1 MRIVVDLQSC
11 QSGSRFGGI
20 GRYSMS
26 LLKAMIT
33 HHPQHEYLVV
43 LNELFPEP
51 SNEVR
56 AELRNY
62 LPPDHILSFPSPA
75 GSASSRNRPEL
86 TKSAEII
93 RESFIANLSPDIV
106 HVSSVVEGVHDD
118 IVTSIGQ
125 IESGPPTA
133 ATFYDLIPMVQR
145 ELYLL
150 DPMTRS
156 HYFRKVRHLARA
168 DGLLAIS
175 QFVADE
181 GKRLLPDFKGKF
193 ANILGGVDPHFR
205 KANTPQK
212 LLPLRRKYGL
222 TKKFILYTAS
232 FDQRKN
238 QRGLIEAFALIPAD
252 RRQNHQLAFAG
263 GGSNEIYANYT
274 AIATGLGL
282 SEDDVVFLGRVTDDE
297 LVTLYNG
304 CDLFAF
310 PSKLEGLGL
319 PVLEA
324 MACGAPVVGSGTSS
338 LIEVLGSEALMFDP
352 DDVLGMS
359 RKIESGLFDREFRR
373 AAIAHGE
380 EHAKRF
386 TWENSAAIAMDALVD
401 INRNFT
407 RRVSINTTSD
417 ALLNGARGE
426 ELVEGDLME
435 TSIAAIKSDLSHERP
450 WDTEAYRVGWITSWA
465 TRCGIAAYSQQLIR
479 HSSFK
484 PVILASYVTEE
495 MGEDEGEGFEVVR
508 CWEQGKT
515 DFLFELA
522 TTIEEQELNAV
533 MIQFNYGF
541 FDFEKLSPFI
551 LEIIGKGV
559 SVFMTLHSTVD
570 QSDDPSFCLG
580 SLLPALRLCRRLFVH
595 SIHDVR
601 RLAQMGLVENV
612 VLIPIGVPAAE
623 LTAEPRD
630 KQAFTIATYGFALP
644 GKGLPELVEAVSLL
658 KNTGENPRLIM
669 VNAHYK
675 DQDGLSTALLESVEQ
690 SIEKFEL
697 EDSIEMHTGFL
708 RDAESLALIS
718 QADAVVFPYTKTG
731 ESGSAAVRLGL
742 VSGRIVA
749 TTPLP
754 IFDDV
759 KDAVYQFPGQS
770 AQHIAQ
776 GLKALQ
782 GKMATEDAE
791 ITHLRAQAK
800 CLVGAT
806 QYSAISRF
814 LDERMKADIYLNC
827 FTESIRLNREKV
839 SLRNAAWVRDRI
851 VSKGSGLICYGP
863 YAPLAP
869 GSYRVMVKGTLR
881 TGQERAS
888 LRFGAVDEAFATVDL
903 RPGKDD
909 TLCDFLVVIQKA
921 VPSVELVALQEG
933 TGVLTISD
941 YIVARRWR

>member
-33 HHPQHEYLVV
+33 HHPEHEYLIL
-43 LNELFPEP
+43 LNELFPE
-51 SNEVR
+51 SGNEVR

-106 HVSSVVEGVHDD
+106 HVSSVIEGVHDD
-118 IVTSIGQ
+118 IVTSIGRM
-125 IESGPPTA
+125 EGGPPTA

-150 DPMTRS
+150 DPTTRA
-156 HYFRKVRHLARA
+156 HYFGKVRNLARA

-205 KANTPQK
+205 KTNTPQK
-212 LLPLRRKYGL
+212 LSQLRRQYGV

-238 QRGLIEAFALIPAD
+238 QRGLIEAFALISQD
-252 RRQNHQLAFAG
+252 RRQKHQLAFAG
-263 GGSNEIYANYT
+263 GGSSEIYANYL

-380 EHAKRF
+380 EHSKQF

-407 RRVSINTTSD
+407 RRVSITQTSD

-426 ELVEGDLME
+426 ELIAGDLME
-435 TSIAAIKSDLSHERP
+435 TAIAAIKSDLSHERP
-450 WDTEAYRVGWITSWA
+450 WDTEAYRLGWITSWA
-465 TRCGIAAYSQQLIR
+465 TRCGIAGYSQQLIR

-495 MGEDEGEGFEVVR
+495 VGEDEGEGFEVVR

-522 TTIEEQELNAV
+522 AAVEQQELNAV

-541 FDFEKLSPFI
+541 FDFERLRLFI
-551 LEIIGKGV
+551 LELVSKGV
-559 SVFMTLHSTVD
+559 SVFMTLHSTLD

-580 SLLPALRLCRRLFVH
+580 SLLPALRICRSLFVH
-595 SIHDVR
+595 SIHDVK
-601 RLAQMGLVENV
+601 RLAQMGLIESV
-612 VLIPIGVPAAE
+612 VLIPLGVPEAE
-623 LTAEPRD
+623 LTAELRD
-630 KQAFTIATYGFALP
+630 DQVFTIATYGFALP

-658 KNTGENPRLIM
+658 KKSGENLRLIM
-669 VNAHYK
+669 VNAHYN
-675 DQDGLSTALLESVEQ
+675 DRDGLSAALLESVER

-708 RDAESLALIS
+708 RNEESLALIS

-731 ESGSAAVRLGL
+731 ESGSSAVRLGL
-742 VSGRIVA
+742 VSGRIVV

-759 KDAVYQFPGQS
+759 KDAVYQLPGHS

-782 GKMATEDAE
+782 GKMAREDAE
-791 ITHLRAQAK
+791 ITHLRVRAK
-800 CLVGAT
+800 RLVVAT
-806 QYSAISRF
+806 RYSAVSRF

-827 FTESIRLNREKV
+827 FTEAVRLNRETV
-839 SLRNAAWVRDRI
+839 LLQNAAWVRDRI

-863 YAPLAP
+863 YAPLVP

-881 TGQERAS
+881 TGQEKAT
-888 LRFGAVDEAFATVDL
+888 LNFGTADEVFATADL
-903 RPGKDD
+903 RPGKDE

-921 VPSVELVALQEG
+921 VPAVELVVEMRGA
-933 TGVLTISD
+933 GVLTISD
-941 YIVARRWR
+941 YTVARRWR